1 MGIYRIRYLLYPT
14 PFKLFR
20 WCSFVMPHLLPCLTT
35 FNIVG
40 YLNERELN
48 KSCGVSSIC
57 NSLHIELHLTCS
69 VVCALCH
76 AMHI

>member
-1 MGIYRIRYLLYPT
+1 MGTYRICYLLYPA

-20 WCSFVMPHLLPCLTT
+20 WYSFVMPHHLPCLTT

-48 KSCGVSSIC
+48 KSRGVSSIC
-57 NSLHIELHLTCS
+57 NLLHIELHLTCS
-69 VVCALCH
+69 FACALFH
-76 AMHI
+76 AMTH